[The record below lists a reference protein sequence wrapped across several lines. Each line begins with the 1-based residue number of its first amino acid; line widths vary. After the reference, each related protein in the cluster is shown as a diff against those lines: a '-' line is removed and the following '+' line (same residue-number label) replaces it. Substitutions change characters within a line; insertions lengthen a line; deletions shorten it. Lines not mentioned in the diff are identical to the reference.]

1 MKKETSSGVAPVPP
15 SAVSAIEDDRTDARS
30 AVVAPVPPSAVSVIE
45 DDRTDARSAGDRSD
59 AVEVSSGDGSPSPQS
74 PDGDSSPSPLT
85 RGKELCEAAEVSFGS
100 RNPSPQSPDGDSS
113 PSPLTRGKELC
124 EAVGV
129 SFGDENETA
138 EGSCGADSDTVEVSS
153 GDCDASDGCD
163 SPVPAALI
171 SRIAADISLAERVIP
186 GFDMEREMV
195 DPRFVRLAATE
206 GVIAAYDAVH
216 RREREAALVA
226 VARREAEAAASAM
239 LSANLARPSEGG
251 MARTAAP
258 PVRRDPAH
266 LTDEERLDVRRRL
279 IRGERITFK

>member
-30 AVVAPVPPSAVSVIE
+30 AGVAPVPPSAVSAIE
-45 DDRTDARSAGDRSD
+45 DDRTDARSAGDGSD
-59 AVEVSSGDGSPSPQS
+59 AVEVS
-74 PDGDSSPSPLT
+74 
-85 RGKELCEAAEVSFGS
+85 FGS
-100 RNPSPQSPDGDSS
+100 KNPSPQSPDGDSS
-113 PSPLTRGKELC
+113 PSPLTRGKELY
-124 EAVGV
+124 
-129 SFGDENETA
+129 
-138 EGSCGADSDTVEVSS
+138 DTVEVSS

-186 GFDMEREMV
+186 GFDMEREMA

>member
-30 AVVAPVPPSAVSVIE
+30 A
-45 DDRTDARSAGDRSD
+45 GDGSD
-59 AVEVSSGDGSPSPQS
+59 AVEVSFGSKNPSPQS
-74 PDGDSSPSPLT
+74 PDGDISPSPLT
-85 RGKELCEAAEVSFGS
+85 RGKELY
-100 RNPSPQSPDGDSS
+100 
-113 PSPLTRGKELC
+113 
-124 EAVGV
+124 
-129 SFGDENETA
+129 
-138 EGSCGADSDTVEVSS
+138 DTVEVSS

-186 GFDMEREMV
+186 GFDMEREMA

-266 LTDEERLDVRRRL
+266 LTDEERLAVRRRL
-279 IRGERITFK
+279 ISGERITFK

>member
-30 AVVAPVPPSAVSVIE
+30 AGVAPVPPSAVSVIE

-59 AVEVSSGDGSPSPQS
+59 AVEVSSGDGS
-74 PDGDSSPSPLT
+74 
-85 RGKELCEAAEVSFGS
+85 
-100 RNPSPQSPDGDSS
+100 PSPQSPDGDSS

-186 GFDMEREMV
+186 GFDMEREMA